1 MLLVI
6 WQFIWA
12 FCSTTWRK
20 FSKIFLLQ
28 YKKLDDYE
36 MYVVYY
42 LRWIFTI
49 TKWYGKSP
57 CKETII
63 APTMLNLNGWKIY
76 HYFLLR
82 RKRTAVSVSLCDCV
96 KNLVQSLQSNSL
108 ILVTWSAVHW
118 LYSTND
124 TLGLMEK
131 KTSCLRNCSWMTQNL
146 RRNFFWVVAMQHL

>member
-12 FCSTTWRK
+12 FCSRTWRK
-20 FSKIFLLQ
+20 LSKIFLLQ

-36 MYVVYY
+36 MHVVYY

-82 RKRTAVSVSLCDCV
+82 RKRTAAICFFVRLCEKSCAIITIKFFNIGNMVSST
-96 KNLVQSLQSNSL
+96 LVIQYKWYIGSYGKQRL
-108 ILVTWSAVHW
+108 AVWGIAHGW
-118 LYSTND
+118 PKIWEET
-124 TLGLMEK
+124 
-131 KTSCLRNCSWMTQNL
+131 
-146 RRNFFWVVAMQHL
+146 FFE